1 MAVDDS
7 EYRTSVDD
15 VRSGGFETELT
26 DEEVLEWLDDANME
40 VDEQLTG
47 KGLSERRLEK
57 IEKYLTRHL
66 ITFIVE
72 RQVDSE
78 DIGPVSFDY
87 SGAFDERGLAATA
100 PGQQVIRLD
109 ESNTFGPEKSD
120 FWSVTL

>member
-1 MAVDDS
+1 MADD
-7 EYRTSVDD
+7 YRTSVDD
-15 VRSGGFETELT
+15 ILAGCFETELSP
-26 DEEVLEWLDDANME
+26 EEVGEWLDDANME

-47 KGLSERRLEK
+47 NGLSERRLKK

-72 RQVDSE
+72 RQVESE

-87 SGAFDERGLAATA
+87 SGVFDERGLAATA